1 MPNVSLKADN
11 IIIFQEGFMNTV
23 TELMLNHRSIRKYQ
37 KKMISVEIKEEI
49 IRCAQMAPTSSY
61 FQAYTIIEINDSKEK
76 KALAEAAGGQDCVE
90 KAPLVL
96 LFCADLYR
104 NKLALHVED
113 PEVFGNVESYTVA
126 VVDTALSMQ
135 KAFIAAQSFGL
146 GGVVIGGIRNDMNA
160 IKSLTKLPPLVMP
173 LFLLCLGYP
182 DENPDV
188 KPRLPIHMVWKKD
201 FYDSS
206 FSPAYLYSYNKEVSS
221 YFDKLTDGED
231 QYNWIERC
239 SHALKTKPRYEVSDF
254 AHQAGLLIN

>member
-1 MPNVSLKADN
+1 
-11 IIIFQEGFMNTV
+11 MNTV

-76 KALAEAAGGQDCVE
+76 KALAEAAGGQDCV
-90 KAPLVL
+90 
-96 LFCADLYR
+96 
-104 NKLALHVED
+104 
-113 PEVFGNVESYTVA
+113 
-126 VVDTALSMQ
+126 
-135 KAFIAAQSFGL
+135 
-146 GGVVIGGIRNDMNA
+146 
-160 IKSLTKLPPLVMP
+160 
-173 LFLLCLGYP
+173 LCLGYP

-206 FSPAYLYSYNKEVSS
+206 FSPAYLNSYNKEVSS